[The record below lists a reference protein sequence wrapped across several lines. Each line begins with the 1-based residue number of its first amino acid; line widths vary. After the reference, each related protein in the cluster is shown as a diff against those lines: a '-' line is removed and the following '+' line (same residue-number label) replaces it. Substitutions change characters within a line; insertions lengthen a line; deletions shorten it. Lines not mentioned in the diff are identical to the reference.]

1 MRCKNCIHLDVCYE
15 HDIIGADDNGMCTSY
30 EPDRP
35 HGEWRECEVSNIFG
49 ETMKAY
55 ECANCKRKNI
65 GDVWIMMKL
74 QFCPNCGADMRK
86 GGN

>member
-35 HGEWRECEVSNIFG
+35 HGEWIFVHPLQEDDCG
-49 ETMKAY
+49 AY
-55 ECANCKRKNI
+55 MCSVCKT
-65 GDVWIMMKL
+65 GDFNL
-74 QFCPNCGADMRK
+74 RGDENFCPNCDADMRK